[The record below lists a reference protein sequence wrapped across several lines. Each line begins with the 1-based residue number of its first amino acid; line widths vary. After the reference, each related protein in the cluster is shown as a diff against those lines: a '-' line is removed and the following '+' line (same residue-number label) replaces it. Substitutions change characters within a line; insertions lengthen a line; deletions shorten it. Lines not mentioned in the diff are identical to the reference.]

1 MAIETVSKNAAVYPT
16 APVNT
21 NMTSVSSAGTV
32 TESVSTEKVA
42 LNPEVGKIAVNS
54 NMDTVKKVYSSE
66 DEERPEESEA
76 ANAALRKALDTIN
89 KKIVHTECQFGFHDA
104 TNRIMIKIIDKDTK
118 EVLKEFP
125 PEETLEMI
133 AKAWELAGILM
144 DEKL

>member
-42 LNPEVGKIAVNS
+42 LNPEVGKVAVNS

-66 DEERPEESEA
+66 DEERPEDCRQSV
-76 ANAALRKALDTIN
+76 DTIN
-89 KKIVHTECQFGFHDA
+89 KKMVHTECQFGFHDA

>member
-42 LNPEVGKIAVNS
+42 LNPEVGKVAVNS

-66 DEERPEESEA
+66 DVKDQ
-76 ANAALRKALDTIN
+76 RKA
-89 KKIVHTECQFGFHDA
+89 
-104 TNRIMIKIIDKDTK
+104 
-118 EVLKEFP
+118 
-125 PEETLEMI
+125 
-133 AKAWELAGILM
+133 
-144 DEKL
+144 KLQMLLFVKL

>member
-1 MAIETVSKNAAVYPT
+1 MKTHIKLTMMAIAAISAVSCTGNK
-16 APVNT
+16 
-21 NMTSVSSAGTV
+21 
-32 TESVSTEKVA
+32 
-42 LNPEVGKIAVNS
+42 
-54 NMDTVKKVYSSE
+54 
-66 DEERPEESEA
+66 SEA
-76 ANAALRKALDTIN
+76 ANAALRKAVDTIN
-89 KKIVHTECQFGFHDA
+89 KKMVHTECQFGFHDA

>member
-42 LNPEVGKIAVNS
+42 LNPEVGKVAVNS

-66 DEERPEESEA
+66 DEDYLSLSEYLQLFIHQ
-76 ANAALRKALDTIN
+76 NASQLPCFCNHLQSFLWRK
-89 KKIVHTECQFGFHDA
+89 FF
-104 TNRIMIKIIDKDTK
+104 
-118 EVLKEFP
+118 
-125 PEETLEMI
+125 
-133 AKAWELAGILM
+133 
-144 DEKL
+144 